1 MLNQIEKSDGAA
13 IGSVI
18 KAGKDLTLDNLLTA
32 VKTKKSGG
40 VDTIVDDEFGAL
52 EDVNQKGESIQEQI
66 EYYRRLSSSILDKLE
81 PQHLE
86 DSGISL
92 ERLNEVVKEETT
104 EEHQEYLKERQEQF
118 YDTVNNPKE
127 CIAFLE
133 GNNQDVTLE
142 TMMAAEQVLS
152 SRGWSDVFKKCDQE
166 ERETFANE
174 AEELVEQMDSDS
186 FEDEFMKFTEK
197 VQKSVR
203 NEMEKD
209 TNSYADVSLLKLMGS
224 SLQLTGSLSR
234 QQNYNIPMFIGDQV
248 GNVNITVQ
256 HKDNAG
262 GKVEVSYE
270 SDKLGKVQASLTV
283 RDGEIKGFITTD
295 SQD

>member
-1 MLNQIEKSDGAA
+1 
-13 IGSVI
+13 
-18 KAGKDLTLDNLLTA
+18 
-32 VKTKKSGG
+32 
-40 VDTIVDDEFGAL
+40 
-52 EDVNQKGESIQEQI
+52 
-66 EYYRRLSSSILDKLE
+66 
-81 PQHLE
+81 
-86 DSGISL
+86 
-92 ERLNEVVKEETT
+92 
-104 EEHQEYLKERQEQF
+104 
-118 YDTVNNPKE
+118 
-127 CIAFLE
+127 
-133 GNNQDVTLE
+133 
-142 TMMAAEQVLS
+142 MAAEQVLS

-295 SQD
+295 SQPGLNLIKSEENAMTNGFEALGFDVKQVDYSLFSSRKLGRVSAAEGETASTQKLLQVAKVFIGTLSTVERREG